1 MEAHTIRHRPAAI
14 NPCLRGGRYREMK
27 VAMTIKLLVIQGN
40 PQGKCLQFRIGKEYM
55 FGRGEECH
63 IRPNSEWVSRQHCM
77 LRVTRDAAWI
87 RDLASCSGTLVN
99 GIRITQEQAL
109 AQGDRVE
116 VGPLVFEVDLDL
128 PPCI

>member
-1 MEAHTIRHRPAAI
+1 MYKDVPAELFFAASCCCGQKT
-14 NPCLRGGRYREMK
+14 PPRTTP
-27 VAMTIKLLVIQGN
+27 AMTIRLRVVQGRPN
-40 PQGKCLQFRIGKEYM
+40 GKNLSFDHGEFI

-63 IRPNSEWVSRQHCM
+63 VRPNSEWVSRQHCV

-99 GIRITQEQAL
+99 GVRVTSEQAL
-109 AQGDRVE
+109 AQGDLVE